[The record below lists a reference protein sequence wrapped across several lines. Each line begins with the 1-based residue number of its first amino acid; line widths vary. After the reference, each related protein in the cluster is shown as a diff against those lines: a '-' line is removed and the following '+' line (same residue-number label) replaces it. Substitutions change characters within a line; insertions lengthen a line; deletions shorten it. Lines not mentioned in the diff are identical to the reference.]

1 MTHTITLGFTG
12 EFRDL
17 IVAAYPLGSGYRW
30 YFPALMRFNGP
41 DEASPFGPGGLNP
54 YAYCADDPISYS
66 DPTGHFAVGNLL
78 ERLFPRATRSETAV
92 DGIGHAAP
100 ASTSIAAERAASAAH
115 PAPPAYNESLADDR
129 LPPSYHEADH
139 PLHAPPAYDPRVPTY
154 HQEVVRPLYN
164 KISKELSSLQTDMS
178 KEVIRLYRGS
188 GAKRSTPSRTDLIR
202 AYLFDNSRW
211 RELRNKR
218 IDELRVRADNL
229 DEYRARLLDV
239 KKNIGAT
246 VDNRTIL
253 DADPVLKGALIQRY
267 RELKDSYRF
276 LAD

>member
-1 MTHTITLGFTG
+1 MTRTTTLGFTG

-17 IVAAYPLGSGYRW
+17 IAAAYPLGSGYRW

-129 LPPSYHEADH
+129 LPPSYHEAHH
-139 PLHAPPAYDPRVPTY
+139 PFHAPPAYDPRVPTY

-164 KISKELSSLQTDMS
+164 EISEELSSLKSDMTD
-178 KEVIRLYRGS
+178 EVLRVHGD
-188 GAKRSTPSRTDLIR
+188 GGTKRSTPSRTDLIR
-202 AYLFDNSRW
+202 AYIFDNSRW
-211 RELRNKR
+211 RALRKER
-218 IDELRVRADNL
+218 IDELKKRAGNL
-229 DEYRARLLDV
+229 DGYRDRLIDV
-239 KKNIGAT
+239 RQKIGAT
-246 VDNRTIL
+246 DNTIIFN
-253 DADPVLKGALIQRY
+253 ADPVLKRALIQQY
-267 RELKDSYRF
+267 RDLKVAYRF
-276 LAD
+276 LAG